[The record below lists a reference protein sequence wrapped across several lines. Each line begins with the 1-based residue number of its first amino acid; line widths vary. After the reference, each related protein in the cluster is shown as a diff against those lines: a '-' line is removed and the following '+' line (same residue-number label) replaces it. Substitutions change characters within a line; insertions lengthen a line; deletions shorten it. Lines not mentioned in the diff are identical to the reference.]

1 MQLLITR
8 PGHYAVAAGDQ
19 LVGRV
24 RGDYVLGFEAERADG
39 CPLVGVF
46 PEPTAAAEALL
57 AHVASTPNT
66 AYDRPA
72 AAEPAAEQ
80 APTAGDIA
88 DGDATHT
95 SGRRRRRW
103 ALSGRRAA

>member
-57 AHVASTPNT
+57 AHVASTPST
-66 AYDRPA
+66 AYDLPA
-72 AAEPAAEQ
+72 AAEPAPEQ
-80 APTAGDIA
+80 AATAGDDA
-88 DGDATHT
+88 DGATHT